1 MARNLLKIS
10 KLFRL
15 ADVAPR
21 IFAKLDV
28 GTNIELAEGTS
39 LTTQPHCYWQVTR
52 QMSYINLPHV
62 ELTNIDTG
70 ARKVL
75 SIAALHEYYKFRIVH
90 FEQSKPEPSTEQ

>member
-1 MARNLLKIS
+1 MARNLLKLN
-10 KLFRL
+10 KFFRL
-15 ADVAPR
+15 SNVAPR

-75 SIAALHEYYKFRIVH
+75 SIAALHGYYKFRIVH
-90 FEQSKPEPSTEQ
+90 FEQSVSEPSTEQ